1 MPIPEPKGRQL
12 SKKFLANRPK
22 WTQISM
28 EQDIEIQTSIGS
40 GAAATVYKAYW
51 KSQEKEV
58 AVKKIRCPN
67 PEKQAILE
75 RELEILSQLKHK
87 NVIEFYGAAI
97 SIDEKFHETHIYHV
111 MEIAKMTLF
120 DYRVVLGKVTKLA
133 KKTPEITFCEI
144 LKLPFGPNQP
154 LTQPST

>member
-1 MPIPEPKGRQL
+1 
-12 SKKFLANRPK
+12 
-22 WTQISM
+22 M

-97 SIDEKFHETHIYHV
+97 SVDEKFHETHIYHV

-120 DYRVVLGKVTKLA
+120 DYRVVLGKNHKIGEKNT
-133 KKTPEITFCEI
+133 
-144 LKLPFGPNQP
+144 
-154 LTQPST
+154 